1 MPRLA
6 DRRIQVVDE
15 VRTSDRDTRS
25 GALDSTGRVWKT
37 TLVCAVYVVLSFAF
51 FHQVWRH
58 PTSTMQLGGDQ
69 FNFVWYL
76 QSTASALTHL
86 HNPLFSNALN
96 YPYGANLVTD
106 AGVTTLGVL
115 FAPVT
120 WLFGPVAS
128 FNAVE
133 TLSLATAAIGGYYFA
148 LRFVPWRP
156 AAFVCGLLFGFS
168 PYEIAQTGHIHVT
181 FIVLIPLI
189 FLMVHELVVR
199 QSWPVRRAGL
209 VLGLLCVLQ
218 FFISSELLFDAVVVG
233 AVAVIVTAYFGRR
246 LIRSKLDYAWR
257 GAAWA
262 AGLSAVLLVYPVLF
276 SVAGPAH
283 IHGPIQLVPQAY
295 RADLLGIVVPD
306 SHLALAPS
314 HYAHIANNYA
324 NSATENGSYLGLTLL
339 LILLVGTI
347 ALWRL
352 VAVRV
357 IAITGL
363 VAFVFSLGSGLTVN
377 AAPSASINGFPL
389 PERILAELP
398 LLDNAIPARFSLF
411 CALLAGLLLAIVLS
425 QLHDRSTGSL
435 PRASLPFLVA
445 VVALFPLIPAPLA
458 GLSADGV
465 PQYFTTSA
473 VDHIPV
479 GSVAVVYPF
488 PSGTVP
494 NGSLWQAVTG
504 MRFEQPGG
512 DLLVPGANGRIAYSA
527 ATGYARDTETA
538 AVLIGMENGQIPA
551 RTPALSRALR
561 AELRSWHVRTFLAF
575 PAGTPNPGQAIAFF
589 TWLLGKPPVP
599 SAGGAYAWY
608 GPVP

>member
-1 MPRLA
+1 MSGRH
-6 DRRIQVVDE
+6 V
-15 VRTSDRDTRS
+15 RS
-25 GALDSTGRVWKT
+25 GSLDPSGRQWKT
-37 TLVCAVYVVLSFAF
+37 ALVCVVYLALSFAF
-51 FHQVWRH
+51 FEHVWRH
-58 PTSTMQLGGDQ
+58 PTSIMQLGGDQ
-69 FNFVWYL
+69 FNFAWYL
-76 QSTASALTHL
+76 QSTPSALTHF

-106 AGVTTLGVL
+106 AGVVTLGVL
-115 FAPVT
+115 FAPIT
-120 WLFGPVAS
+120 WLFGAIAS

-133 TLSLATAAIGGYYFA
+133 TLSLATAAIGGYFFA
-148 LRFVPWRP
+148 LRFVQWRP

-199 QSWPVRRAGL
+199 QTWPVRRAGL

-233 AVAVIVTAYFGRR
+233 AVAVVVTAFLGRR
-246 LIRSKLDYAWR
+246 LISQKLDYAWR

-262 AGLSAVLLVYPVLF
+262 AGLSAVLLAYPVLF

-283 IHGPIQLVPQAY
+283 IHGAIQLVPQAY

-306 SHLALAPS
+306 SHLALAPA
-314 HYAHIANNYA
+314 HYAHIANSYA

-339 LILLVGTI
+339 LILLVGTL

-352 VAVRV
+352 VAL
-357 IAITGL
+357 TG
-363 VAFVFSLGSGLTVN
+363 VAAFVLSLGSGLAVN
-377 AAPSASINGFPL
+377 AAPSASISGFPL

-411 CALLAGLLLAIVLS
+411 CALLAGLLLAIILC
-425 QLHDRSTGSL
+425 QLRQLSTGSL
-435 PRASLPFLVA
+435 LRASLPLLVA
-445 VVALFPLIPAPLA
+445 AVALFPLIPAPLA
-458 GLSADGV
+458 GLSASGV

-473 VDHIPV
+473 VDHVPV

-488 PSGTVP
+488 PSATVP
-494 NGSLWQAVTG
+494 NASLWQAVTG

-512 DLLVPGANGRIAYSA
+512 DLLVPGANGRIAFSA
-527 ATGYARDTETA
+527 ATGYDRDTETA

-551 RTPALSRALR
+551 RTPTLARDLR
-561 AELRSWHVRTFLAF
+561 AQLRNWHVRSFLAF
-575 PAGTPNPGQAIAFF
+575 PAGTPNPGQAIDFF
-589 TWLLGKPPVP
+589 TWLLGKAPVT

-608 GPVP
+608 GLFP